1 MSISSVVRGLDE
13 GRLVVAPGVDSGVGV
28 VGGGV
33 GHVVAGVVET
43 LVSVRVVEHSGVSL
57 SLSLSFWLSL
67 SLSLGNV
74 DSSDRV
80 GQISATGSIPVG
92 LVGSNGGGGGK
103 SGLIAGVAEV
113 GGVGGLVEAVVA
125 IGAVEH
131 SGVSL
136 GLSSS
141 EGSATDLSEE

>member
-33 GHVVAGVVET
+33 GHVVAGIVESLT
-43 LVSVRVVEHSGVSL
+43 SVRVVEHSGVSL
-57 SLSLSFWLSL
+57 SLSFWLSL
-67 SLSLGNV
+67 SLSL
-74 DSSDRV
+74 
-80 GQISATGSIPVG
+80 SIEGPVSKVR
-92 LVGSNGGGGGK
+92 LVGSNGG
-103 SGLIAGVAEV
+103 AGVAEV
-113 GGVGGLVEAVVA
+113 GGVSGLVEAVVAKA